1 MNASPASAAHAS
13 FFSYAGTDCDPDLS
27 LPPHTAPRSAPL
39 WMLALSSACLGA
51 AVGRLSTRRLT
62 A

>member
-1 MNASPASAAHAS
+1 MNATSASAAHTS

-27 LPPHTAPRSAPL
+27 LPAHAPARTTPL
-39 WMLALSSACLGA
+39 WMLAVSSACLGA
-51 AVGRLSTRRLT
+51 ALGRLSTRR

>member
-1 MNASPASAAHAS
+1 MNATSASAAHAS

-27 LPPHTAPRSAPL
+27 LPAHAPARTTPL
-39 WMLALSSACLGA
+39 WMLAVCLGA
-51 AVGRLSTRRLT
+51 ALGRLSTRR

>member
-13 FFSYAGTDCDPDLS
+13 FFSYQGTDCDPDLS
-27 LPPHTAPRSAPL
+27 LPPQAGPHATPL
-39 WMLALSSACLGA
+39 WVLAVSSACLGA
-51 AVGRLSTRRLT
+51 ALARLSARRQ